1 MIKTNGIKTYGNI
14 SSSWSSLSIII
25 IISIIVI
32 INHYQPLSTLSSPS
46 QWCWSLNISSPH
58 QHALITTWSPSSFIV
73 TIFNTSAQ
81 SSSITVTVTVH
92 GVTITYWLAFT
103 TYTEKYN
110 DQNFHPSLSSKHYGH
125 GHLLHE
131 PHNVRWKATCCAKHP
146 NYWSNC
152 WMKLVLNKAHLKKSW
167 KYLDM

>member
-1 MIKTNGIKTYGNI
+1 MIVVVNHHHHYQHYRHHQ
-14 SSSWSSLSIII
+14 SLSTIINIII
-25 IISIIVI
+25 TITMMLKLKYLITTS
-32 INHYQPLSTLSSPS
+32 
-46 QWCWSLNISSPH
+46 
-58 QHALITTWSPSSFIV
+58 ALITTWSPSSFIV
-73 TIFNTSAQ
+73 TIFNTSTH

-110 DQNFHPSLSSKHYGH
+110 DQNFHTSLSSKHYGH

-131 PHNVRWKATCCAKHP
+131 PHNVRWKATCAKHP

-152 WMKLVLNKAHLKKSW
+152 WMKLVLNKTHLKKSW